1 MKKPLLAIA
10 GLGVSASLLLA
21 GCAGGSTPTDGA
33 GSTTEITYLTHW
45 GGAQVG
51 ELEAAAAA
59 FSADNPDVTVKI
71 QSVPFDQLLSTLATQ
86 GSSAD
91 GPTITNIYTA
101 WLPQLVTDGIV
112 APAPA
117 DVAADVTGNYGPGFA
132 EAASVDGEVYGVP
145 NEVALYQLNYNTALF
160 DAAGVAEAP
169 ADWDAL
175 TETATALKGSG
186 VKNPIGFITAW
197 GNGVVHPFLSFVASN
212 GGSFLNADG
221 TKSALTS
228 PEVIEVAEYYEELAK
243 SGLTDVTLSTADANT
258 TGPYLDAFS
267 QGQTGMIVMANW
279 WKSTLESA
287 MGDSFADIESAP
299 IPVGPSG
306 TESSS
311 ISYTWANVV
320 NGQADAAKQE
330 AAWAFLTYL
339 NGPDSGVAGSSA
351 MGDILVGMG
360 ILPSR
365 ASDLTAHASE
375 IETPF
380 LASYV
385 AAQATATPF
394 PTVNGIAEATTAL
407 QVELE
412 ALLNGQKDAA
422 TAMADADAAVNAAL
436 GGN

>member
-10 GLGVSASLLLA
+10 GLGVTALALA
-21 GCAGGSTPTDGA
+21 GCTTGSSDPDPS
-33 GSTTEITYLTHW
+33 GSVEITYLTHW
-45 GGAQVG
+45 GAAQVAAI
-51 ELEAAAAA
+51 EAAATA
-59 FSADNPDVTVKI
+59 FGADNPDVTVRV

-86 GSSAD
+86 GSSPD
-91 GPTITNIYTA
+91 GPTITNIFTA
-101 WLPQLVTDGIV
+101 WLPQLVSDGIV

-117 DVAADVTGNYGPGFA
+117 EVALDVEGNYGAGFV
-132 EAASVDGEVYGVP
+132 EAASVDGDVYGVP
-145 NEVALYQLNYNTALF
+145 NEVALYQLNYNTVLF
-160 DAAGVAEAP
+160 EAAGVPEAP

-175 TETATALKGSG
+175 TEAATALQADG
-186 VKNPIGFITAW
+186 VQNPVGFITAW

-212 GGSFLNADG
+212 GGSFLNEDNTA
-221 TKSALTS
+221 SELTS
-228 PEVIEVAEYYEELAK
+228 PEVIEVAEFYEDLVAR
-243 SGLTDVTLSTADANT
+243 GLTDVTLSTADANT

-287 MGDSFADIESAP
+287 MGDAFADVASAS

-306 TESSS
+306 DESSS

-320 NGQADAAKQE
+320 NGQADDAKQQ
-330 AAWAFLTYL
+330 AAWDFLAYL
-339 NGPDSGVAGSSA
+339 NGPDSGVSGSSA
-351 MGDILVGMG
+351 MGDILIGMG

-365 ASDLTAHASE
+365 ESDLEAHAAE

-380 LASYV
+380 LASYI

-394 PTVNGIAEATTAL
+394 PTVSGIAEATTAL

-436 GGN
+436 ARN

>member
-10 GLGVSASLLLA
+10 GIGVSASLLLA
-21 GCAGGSTPTDGA
+21 GCSGGSTPADDA
-33 GSTTEITYLTHW
+33 AVEITYLTHW
-45 GGAQVG
+45 GGEQVG
-51 ELEAAAAA
+51 QLEAAAAA
-59 FSADNPDVTVKI
+59 FSADNPDVTVNI

-86 GSSAD
+86 GNSAD

-101 WLPQLVTDGIV
+101 WLPQLVSDGIV
-112 APAPA
+112 TPAPA

-132 EAASVDGEVYGVP
+132 EAASVDGDVYGVP

-160 DAAGVAEAP
+160 EAAGVQEAP

-175 TETATALKGSG
+175 TESATALKASG
-186 VKNPIGFITAW
+186 VKNPVGFITAW

-221 TKSALTS
+221 TASALTS
-228 PEVIEVAEYYEELAK
+228 PEVIEVAEYYQELAS

-258 TGPYLDAFS
+258 TGPYLDSFS

-287 MGDSFADIESAP
+287 MGDTFSNIESAP

-306 TESSS
+306 DVSSS

-339 NGPDSGVAGSSA
+339 NGPDSGVDGSSA
-351 MGDILVGMG
+351 MGDMLIGMG

-365 ASDLTAHASE
+365 ASDLTAHAAA

-407 QVELE
+407 QVEIE